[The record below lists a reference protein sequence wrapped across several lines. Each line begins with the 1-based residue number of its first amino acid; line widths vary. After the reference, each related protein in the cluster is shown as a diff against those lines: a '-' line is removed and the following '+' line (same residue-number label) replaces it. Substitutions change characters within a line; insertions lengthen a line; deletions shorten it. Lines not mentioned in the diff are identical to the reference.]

1 MSQAAHPNFITIEGV
16 DGAGKSTHVTKII
29 QQLRQAGYEVVHA
42 REPGGTVL
50 GEQLRQLAL
59 HAPMH
64 PTTETMIM
72 FASRNELLETI
83 IRPALAAGNIVVCD
97 RFTDSTWAYQGG
109 GRGVPEDILA
119 SQERLVHGDLQ
130 PGLTLLF
137 DLPVEISL
145 QRLALTGKAPD
156 KFESQDRNFHDKVR
170 QAYLKRAADPR
181 FKIIDSSQ
189 SIDNIAQQVDLALAR
204 HAPKITAAKAS
215 SRAVQQ
221 QPKA

>member
-1 MSQAAHPNFITIEGV
+1 MTQISHPNFISIEGV
-16 DGAGKSTHVTKII
+16 DGAGKSTHVAKII
-29 QQLRQAGYEVVHA
+29 QQLRQAGYDVVHA

-83 IRPALAAGNIVVCD
+83 IRPALAAGSIVVCD

-109 GRGVPEDILA
+109 GRGVPEAILA
-119 SQERLVHGDLQ
+119 SQEKLVHGDLQ

-145 QRLALTGKAPD
+145 QRLALTGKIPD
-156 KFESQDRNFHDKVR
+156 KFEAQDYSFHDKVR
-170 QAYLKRAADPR
+170 KAYLKRAVDTR
-181 FKIIDSSQ
+181 FKIIDSSK
-189 SIDNIAQQVDLALAR
+189 SVENIAEQVDLVLAR
-204 HAPKITAAKAS
+204 HAPNISAEKSPQRSPAP
-215 SRAVQQ
+215 RA
-221 QPKA
+221 